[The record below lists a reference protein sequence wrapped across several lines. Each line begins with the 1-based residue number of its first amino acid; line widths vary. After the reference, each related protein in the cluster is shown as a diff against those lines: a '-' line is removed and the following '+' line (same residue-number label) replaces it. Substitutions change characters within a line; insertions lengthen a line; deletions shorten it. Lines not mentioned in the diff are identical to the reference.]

1 MKRIA
6 IATIIAVAAFAF
18 PAHAEVEEEAKFI
31 QNMQRYLD
39 VSEKFVE
46 LANGRENA
54 VFFAVEGIVEIHE
67 ARGALAKAVP
77 LLKNILEQY
86 PENQTVRNIIRF
98 KLRDVYVETG
108 QADLALAEL
117 EAVIEENR

>member
-39 VSEKFVE
+39 VSEKFE
-46 LANGRENA
+46 SSPTAGKTPSSSPSK
-54 VFFAVEGIVEIHE
+54 G
-67 ARGALAKAVP
+67 
-77 LLKNILEQY
+77 LLKSTKHEVHWRK
-86 PENQTVRNIIRF
+86 PF
-98 KLRDVYVETG
+98 PC
-108 QADLALAEL
+108 
-117 EAVIEENR
+117 